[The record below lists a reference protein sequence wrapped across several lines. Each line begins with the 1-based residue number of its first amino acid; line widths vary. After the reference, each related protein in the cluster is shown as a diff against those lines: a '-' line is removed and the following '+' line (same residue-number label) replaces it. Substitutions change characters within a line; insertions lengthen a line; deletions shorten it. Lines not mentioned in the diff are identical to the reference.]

1 MTRRKYFENQLIIPI
16 FARFCEI
23 YTELMKKT
31 SKIIAVILLTI
42 FGCSALSA
50 QTLVKVSG
58 VVTSADDGLPMIGVG
73 VMAGPGNGVITS
85 LDGEYLIEAA
95 PGTTLTFSS
104 IGFQDQTVVVP
115 QAETFVHN
123 VIMQSE
129 AMTLDDVVVIAYG
142 VRKKGTVAGSVST
155 VKSDKLEN
163 TPTAAFD
170 QALQGQVAGLT
181 VLSNSGEPSAS
192 ASLTIRGTN
201 SINSGTAPLYILD
214 GVAISANDFNTINP
228 ADIESMSVLKDASST
243 SIYGARAANGVI
255 VITTKRGRNMDRPN
269 INYRMQ
275 MGWSAIAA
283 GKWDLM
289 NTQERIQYEKEIG
302 MTAGQNYDF
311 LAKTDIN
318 WMDVVFN
325 DNAMLQ
331 SHEVSVSGATDKT
344 NYYLSGGYY
353 DQQGIAPG
361 SLFERYS
368 LRFNFEQQMAD
379 WFRMGTNT
387 MFNFQ
392 NIEQADEGS
401 YALVTPISAS
411 RFMLPYWNP
420 YNSDGS
426 LASINKGEWTGQ
438 GQNPMEWIENNPL
451 SYKKY
456 KVITTAFAE
465 FTLYRNLVF
474 KSQFSVDFSH
484 VTGFSQSFPSYLP
497 NQGEGSASRNS
508 SDGMNLQV
516 TNTLTYRFDID
527 NTHDFNFLIGQE
539 GQTYHAESFGVATK
553 GQTNNL
559 LTDIQQGTRATSW
572 SSTASSD
579 YSRMS
584 FFGRAE
590 YNYTDRFYADFSVR
604 TDGSSRFGK
613 DNRWG
618 AFWSVGT
625 MWNLRNEAFM
635 SSARNWLTFAQVS
648 LSTGTSGNSE
658 IPNYEHLALVAG
670 GLDYIGNSGMAPMQP
685 GNEELTWEST
695 WTTNLGFH
703 FGFWNRMNVDL
714 ELYNKQ
720 TSDMLMQVPLSYA
733 QSNGYGYKWDN
744 VGGMVNRGAEINLT
758 GTLVQVKDFSWSL
771 NANVSYNFNKI
782 TELYNGVTEYERG
795 ETSTK
800 LVVGHPLGE
809 FYINRYAGVN
819 PANGDALW
827 YDKNGE
833 ITNEL
838 RDEDKVLLGK
848 TYIAPWQGGF
858 GTALSWKGLSLT
870 AQFSWVADRWMLN
883 NDRYFDES
891 NGRFATYNQSR
902 RLLNRWKKP
911 GDITDIPRHGEYTE
925 FDSRLLEDASFLRLK
940 NVNLSYSFPAELL
953 QKSRIIRGLRVYAQ
967 AQNLL
972 TFTNFSGLDPEGT
985 TNLYAAQ
992 YPMSRQFTFGLDL
1005 MF

>member
-1 MTRRKYFENQLIIPI
+1 MN
-16 FARFCEI
+16 
-23 YTELMKKT
+23 KT

-85 LDGEYLIEAA
+85 LDGEYLIETA

-104 IGFQDQTVVVP
+104 IGYQDQTVVVP

-703 FGFWNRMNVDL
+703 FGFWNRMNIDL